1 MSGQAF
7 VDTNILIYYFTP
19 DDERKDRAGEIL
31 AEGVMLSVQVLNEL
45 AHVARRKLRVSW
57 EQFRQFQESIL
68 DVVPEPGAIS
78 LRTHLKGVEIA
89 SRYKLSIYDG
99 LIVASAL
106 ESACSVLYTED
117 LQHGQEIEGLRI
129 VNPFL

>member
-1 MSGQAF
+1 MSGRPF

-19 DDERKDRAGEIL
+19 NDERKDRAGEIL
-31 AEGVMLSVQVLNEL
+31 AEGVTLSVQVLNEL

-57 EQFRQFQESIL
+57 EQFRQFRESIL
-68 DVVPEPGAIS
+68 DMVPEPDAIT
-78 LRTHLKGVEIA
+78 LRTHLKGEEIA

-106 ESACSVLYTED
+106 EAGCAVLYTED
-117 LQHGQEIEGLRI
+117 LQHGQTIEGLHI